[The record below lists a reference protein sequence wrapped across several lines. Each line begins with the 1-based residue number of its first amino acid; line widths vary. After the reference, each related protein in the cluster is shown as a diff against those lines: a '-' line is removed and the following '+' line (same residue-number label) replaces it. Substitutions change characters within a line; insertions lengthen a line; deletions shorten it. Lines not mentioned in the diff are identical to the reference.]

1 MGKPALGKGMRDL
14 IAKNFGVETRDV
26 ATPDRQKA
34 LEELELL
41 ISRYRAQGYDVSYL
55 ESLRDVNISEISSGL
70 DAFRMA
76 VKVLAGAQTQLR
88 SLEGYG
94 YTKEIEAITA
104 DIRDPLK
111 AEEVLQRVEELKER
125 ALTEHNIKIEK
136 KETAKVK
143 LPRSLMMA
151 SMKLK
156 TDKACSPDDDEVLD
170 TKCLD
175 DLLDN
180 LDSLSNVFS
189 VQDEVDPLML
199 KIADWEAKGYFVD
212 RLKTAYSEGREV
224 AEVEIARFEE
234 DLKELELQ
242 KERYRS
248 MDLRMFNKERS
259 ELEIRFQYP
268 HLWFEIKSELDRLSS
283 ILDHDVEKEEEAV
296 AVPPAVETSAPVQ
309 EKVEPTTQPLPSVP
323 SPPKETVAE
332 EAPNVPEPPP
342 APPPEVKS
350 PPAPALDD
358 KATPDELLER
368 AKDAYSQ
375 DRLDEAFSL
384 FNQVLAKDPENSKA
398 KFMIKRLS
406 SKMG

>member
-14 IAKNFGVETRDV
+14 IAKNFGVETREPP
-26 ATPDRQKA
+26 APDRKKA
-34 LEELELL
+34 LEELEIL

-55 ESLRDVNISEISSGL
+55 ESLKELNISDISSGL
-70 DAFRMA
+70 DAFRMSI
-76 VKVLAGAQTQLR
+76 KVLAGAQTQLR

-111 AEEVLQRVEELKER
+111 AEEVLLKVEELKDR
-125 ALTEHNIKIEK
+125 ALTEHNIKLERK
-136 KETAKVK
+136 DTAKVK
-143 LPRSLMMA
+143 LPESLKLA

-156 TDKACSPDDDEVLD
+156 TDRACSTDQEQVLD
-170 TKCLD
+170 QKCLD
-175 DLLDN
+175 SLLDN

-189 VQDEVDPLML
+189 VQDDVDPLMV
-199 KIADWEAKGYFVD
+199 KIADWETKGYFVD

-224 AEVEIARFEE
+224 ADVEIARFEE
-234 DLKELELQ
+234 DLKELVLL

-248 MDLRMFNKERS
+248 LDLTGYEKERK

-268 HLWFEIKSELDRLSS
+268 HLWFEIKNELDRLSS
-283 ILDHDVEKEEEAV
+283 LLSQSAEKEQEVV
-296 AVPPAVETSAPVQ
+296 AVPPAIEASAPVE

-323 SPPKETVAE
+323 SPPKGTVAE
-332 EAPNVPEPPP
+332 EAPKPPEAPP

-358 KATPDELLER
+358 KATPDELLEK
-368 AKDAYSQ
+368 AKEAYSQ
-375 DRLDEAFSL
+375 DRLDEALTL
-384 FNQVLAKDPENSKA
+384 FKHVLAKDPENSKA